1 MPQCPN
7 CEAAL
12 AEGSARCPRCGT
24 TIADWRDLLRGAWNG
39 AFRHAW
45 KAALAFPLI
54 YLVAVIVASGSSLH
68 AYVGARLVA
77 ALLLLGALGFLAGLT
92 SIASMAA
99 ARRLLLGA
107 GRADPWAWTD
117 LALIIL
123 IVSFAIW
130 VSLVAV
136 AGLRA

>member
-7 CEAAL
+7 CEATL
-12 AEGSARCPRCGT
+12 ADHAGRCPRCGA
-24 TIADWRDLLRGAWNG
+24 TIVGWRDLLRGAWHG

-68 AYVGARLVA
+68 AYMGRRLLA
-77 ALLLLGALGFLAGLT
+77 ALLLLAALGFVAGLT

-117 LALIIL
+117 LALLIL

-136 AGLRA
+136 VGLRA